1 MDINYEELKA
11 WQDDARRMLKND
23 IEQLKEELEQKLNLM
38 RLMELTDEL
47 LSKIDHL
54 NSELQDE
61 RAQRQAAE
69 VKLSELNKL
78 TAGVARKSP
87 QDDILKAM
95 RNYLKISKRKNL
107 AKREAAKMVLTELC
121 TSTQMDFPEDIMES
135 LSHLDDEQTDPK
147 VVNVAGNYN
156 DIHENNSVNGIL
168 ISKEYGRK

>member
-1 MDINYEELKA
+1 MELNIEELKA

-23 IEQLKEELEQKLNLM
+23 IEQMKEELEQKLNLM

-78 TAGVARKSP
+78 SVGVARKSP

-156 DIHENNSVNGIL
+156 DIHENNSVNGI
-168 ISKEYGRK
+168 